1 MYVTAILAI
10 IPYLDEEGSFMTDNI
25 GKLIL
30 RIMVGGL
37 MLFHG
42 VSKLQHGIGY
52 IKGLVAGQ
60 GLPEFLAYG
69 VYVGE
74 LVAPILLILGW
85 RSRIW
90 AGVIAVNML
99 VVIYLTQLS
108 AFMKL
113 GTHGSW
119 AVELQMFYL
128 LSALAIAFIG
138 SGKFAITED

>member
-1 MYVTAILAI
+1 
-10 IPYLDEEGSFMTDNI
+10 MTENI

-30 RIMVGGL
+30 RIMLGGL

-42 VSKLQHGIGY
+42 VYKVQHGIDF
-52 IKGLVAGQ
+52 IKGLVVAQ
-60 GLPEFLAYG
+60 GLPEVLAYG

-74 LVAPILLILGW
+74 MVAPVLLILGW

-99 VVIYLTQLS
+99 VVIYLTQLG
-108 AFMKL
+108 AFLKL
-113 GTHGSW
+113 GAHGSW

-128 LSALAIAFIG
+128 LSALAIVCLG
-138 SGKFAITED
+138 SGRFALRRD

>member
-1 MYVTAILAI
+1 ML
-10 IPYLDEEGSFMTDNI
+10 DNI
-25 GKLIL
+25 GKLTL
-30 RIMVGGL
+30 RIMLGSL

-42 VSKLQHGIGY
+42 VNKLQQGIEF
-52 IKGLVAGQ
+52 IKGLVVAQ

-69 VYVGE
+69 VYIGE
-74 LVAPILLILGW
+74 LVAPVLLLLGW

-99 VVIYLTQLS
+99 VVIYLTQMG

-113 GTHGSW
+113 GAHGSW

-128 LSALAIAFIG
+128 FSALAIAFMG
-138 SGKFAITED
+138 SGKFAVTQD

>member
-1 MYVTAILAI
+1 
-10 IPYLDEEGSFMTDNI
+10 MTENI

-30 RIMVGGL
+30 RIMLGGL

-42 VSKLQHGIGY
+42 VNKVQHGIGF
-52 IKGLVAGQ
+52 IKGLVAAQ
-60 GLPEFLAYG
+60 GLPEVLAYG

-74 LVAPILLILGW
+74 LLAPVLLILGW

-90 AGVIAVNML
+90 ASLIAVNML
-99 VVIYLTQLS
+99 VVIYLTQLG

-113 GTHGSW
+113 GAHGAW

-128 LSALAIAFIG
+128 LSALAIVCLG
-138 SGKFAITED
+138 SGKFALRRD

>member
-1 MYVTAILAI
+1 
-10 IPYLDEEGSFMTDNI
+10 MTENI

-30 RIMVGGL
+30 RIMLGSL

-42 VSKLQHGIGY
+42 VNKMQHGIGF
-52 IKGLVAGQ
+52 IKGLVVAQ
-60 GLPEFLAYG
+60 GLPEVLAYG

-74 LVAPILLILGW
+74 IIAPVLLILGW

-99 VVIYLTQLS
+99 VVIYLTQLG
-108 AFMKL
+108 AFLKL
-113 GTHGSW
+113 GAHGSW

-128 LSALAIAFIG
+128 LSALAIACLG
-138 SGKFAITED
+138 SGRFALRRD

>member
-1 MYVTAILAI
+1 
-10 IPYLDEEGSFMTDNI
+10 MTDNI

-30 RIMVGGL
+30 RVMLGSL

-42 VSKLQHGIGY
+42 VNKLQHGIEY
-52 IKGLVAGQ
+52 IKGLVVAQ

-74 LVAPILLILGW
+74 IVAPILLILGW

-90 AGVIAVNML
+90 AGIIAVNML
-99 VVIYLTQLS
+99 VVIYLTQLG
-108 AFMKL
+108 AFIKL
-113 GTHGSW
+113 GAHGSW

-128 LSALAIAFIG
+128 FSAVAIAFIG
-138 SGKFAITED
+138 SGKFAITRD

>member
-1 MYVTAILAI
+1 
-10 IPYLDEEGSFMTDNI
+10 MTDNI

-30 RIMVGGL
+30 RVMLGSL

-42 VSKLQHGIGY
+42 VNKLQHGIGY
-52 IKGLVAGQ
+52 IEGLVVAQ
-60 GLPEFLAYG
+60 GSPEFLAHG

-74 LVAPILLILGW
+74 IVAPILLILGW

-90 AGVIAVNML
+90 AGLIAVNML
-99 VVIYLTQLS
+99 VVIYMTQLG

-113 GTHGSW
+113 GAHGAW

-128 LSALAIAFIG
+128 VSAVAIAFIG
-138 SGKFAITED
+138 SGKFAITRD